1 MASLSDHEVQGFK
14 LKKYQDRYTACI
26 FDLFSTT
33 MWGIMQIRSD
43 GQEEETKG
51 MEVFSSMHVVTY

>member
-1 MASLSDHEVQGFK
+1 MGLLSDREMQDFK

-33 MWGIMQIRSD
+33 ASGTTQMRSD
-43 GQEEETKG
+43 GEEEETKG
-51 MEVFSSMHVVTY
+51 MEMFFNMQVMTY